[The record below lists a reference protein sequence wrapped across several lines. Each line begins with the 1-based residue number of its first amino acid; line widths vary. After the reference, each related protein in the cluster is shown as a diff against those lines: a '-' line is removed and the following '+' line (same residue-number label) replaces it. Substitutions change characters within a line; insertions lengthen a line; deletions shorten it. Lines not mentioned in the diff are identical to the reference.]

1 MEPFS
6 LPSPRARTLFHLQ
19 AVTRL
24 VLFWTP
30 FTAVGV
36 AIGSVFWTFVGAAT
50 VGACFLFLQ
59 GLSALWWPWLS
70 WRALGWHLGE
80 HELLLRRGVL
90 VRTVTAIPRA
100 RVQHV
105 DLRQGPL
112 EQAFGLVRLYVH
124 TASGLGAD
132 GMIPGLDPDE
142 AQRLRHAL
150 TGATAADD
158 GV

>member
-19 AVTRL
+19 ALARL
-24 VLFWTP
+24 ALFWAP
-30 FTAVGV
+30 VTAVGMAV
-36 AIGSVFWTFVGAAT
+36 GSAAWSVQGALTA
-50 VGACFLFLQ
+50 GAGFLFFQAVL
-59 GLSALWWPWLS
+59 ALWWPHLS
-70 WRALGWHLGE
+70 WQALGWHLGE
-80 HELLLRRGVL
+80 HELLVRRGVL
-90 VRTVTAIPRA
+90 VRTVTAIPRS

-112 EQAFGLVRLYVH
+112 EQAFGLVRLEVH

-132 GMIPGLDPDE
+132 GLIPGLEPEE

-150 TGATAADD
+150 TGAAPADD